1 MNIYYENGCFSL
13 WSIESLETMPKTV
26 ARKIA
31 KMIGNNQ
38 YRDENEECIRAFC
51 DWLIEKIVFLKAK
64 LTADTTD
71 KATMKQLK
79 FYISLSEVI

>member
-13 WSIESLETMPKTV
+13 WSIESLEEMPKTV

-31 KMIGNNQ
+31 RMIGRNQ
-38 YRDENEECIRAFC
+38 DRDENEECVLAFC
-51 DWLIEKIVFLKAK
+51 DWLVEKIVFLKAK
-64 LTADTTD
+64 IKADPTD
-71 KATMKQLK
+71 KKTEKQLK